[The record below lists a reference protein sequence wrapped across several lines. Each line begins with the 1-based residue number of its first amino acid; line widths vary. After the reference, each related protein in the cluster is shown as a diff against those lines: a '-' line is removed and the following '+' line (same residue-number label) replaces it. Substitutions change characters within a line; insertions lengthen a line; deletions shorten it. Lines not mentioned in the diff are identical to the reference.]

1 MRENNTNYKV
11 IICGEFENERFNRA
25 RKAREIADRLL
36 RENKITLEEW
46 ENLYSSAVYA
56 EVCATER

>member
-1 MRENNTNYKV
+1 MKENTNYKV

-25 RKAREIADRLL
+25 GKAREIADRLF

-46 ENLYSSAVYA
+46 EDLYSSAVYA
-56 EVCATER
+56 EICATER